1 MIQDLMSSFRYFPI
15 TMRSF
20 IICFFLIG
28 IVHKHA
34 KTDTKKK
41 EMFVRKLLKKMTLDE
56 KIGQLNLLTPGSEI
70 LTGSVVSKDVEL
82 KIIQAF
88 LKSNIDDLEKF
99 FAAVIS
105 HHSKKWR
112 SLPDLVI
119 FREIAGDTNNLDLQ
133 AEKAW
138 QALLKNS
145 TAHDVIIV
153 DPIAYFI
160 VSGYGSWDRFCQE
173 RDGFYRELN
182 HKSFIDRYI
191 TAARSGVSETPRP
204 LAGHGVEGMVG
215 RESTVS
221 LSRLRV
227 DASVSYTHL
236 TLPTIYSV

>member
-1 MIQDLMSSFRYFPI
+1 MIISEFIAAIETYYGI
-15 TMRSF
+15 TYN
-20 IICFFLIG
+20 I
-28 IVHKHA
+28 
-34 KTDTKKK
+34 
-41 EMFVRKLLKKMTLDE
+41 
-56 KIGQLNLLTPGSEI
+56 
-70 LTGSVVSKDVEL
+70 VEL

-204 LAGHGVEGMVG
+204 LAGHYRLEYGPSFQGLKTEIIGDQDQGRLLLEGMK
-215 RESTVS
+215 RNKEIEN
-221 LSRLRV
+221 LSGFLKQV
-227 DASVSYTHL
+227 
-236 TLPTIYSV
+236 